1 MGKMIF
7 LNLPVRDIV
16 AATKFYQAIGC
27 TKNDQYS
34 DERSS
39 SMVWSE
45 VITFQLMTHE
55 YFATFTPKK
64 LGDARTTCGMLIAL
78 NRESRSDVDAMV
90 ESAASAGGAPDVR
103 PVMDHGWMY
112 NRAFEDPDGHMFEVM
127 WMDAKA
133 AADAMNQ

>member
-1 MGKMIF
+1 MEKMIF
-7 LNLPVRDIV
+7 INLPVRNIQ
-16 AATKFYQAIGC
+16 ASTEFYQAIGC

-45 VITFQLMTHE
+45 TITFQLMTHD
-55 YFATFTPKK
+55 YFSTFTPKK
-64 LGDARTTCGMLIAL
+64 VADAKQSCGMLIAL
-78 NRESRSDVDAMV
+78 NKPLRSDVDQMV
-90 ESAASAGGAPDVR
+90 ESAGKAGGKPDAR

-112 NRAFEDPDGHMFEVM
+112 NRTFEDPDGHMFEII

-133 AADAMNQ
+133 AEEAMK